1 VVDGI
6 TFRPVVGIDGFNILS
21 SFDIDNFTCSK
32 LQFPVQQIAI
42 ILYPEELINE
52 KFLIKVRECVL
63 KLNDEHP
70 VKKRIT
76 SISKDKK
83 LNSEFQKELD
93 FLNEILN
100 SPFNLITDQK
110 IRSGVNNLIAHI
122 PDDTNI
128 DKLLKSYL
136 FLMIGNITHSDNIL
150 KTLIR
155 QSPREFYQSKS
166 AKPSIYAPLALIHIE
181 KILTKFSRHPADRL
195 IFNLF
200 ISYLKAFIN
209 KSDLLES
216 VSDFDLGN
224 LDKKIWLAYTEKIAP
239 DLVRELRLASLN
251 LVDRNNLL
259 RDSEKYSVKMQS
271 YWIWPFLEVT
281 PILSEKLVDEIVAI
295 EKTDPL
301 WVVYFIAD
309 ERLQDLYFKRSGLG
323 LKQRRQFLRD
333 GLKNEKD
340 FMLVLY
346 KLIEMGDIDEGL
358 VTKLSD
364 FVVHE

>member
-1 VVDGI
+1 M
-6 TFRPVVGIDGFNILS
+6 
-21 SFDIDNFTCSK
+21 
-32 LQFPVQQIAI
+32 
-42 ILYPEELINE
+42 LYPEELINE

-63 KLNDEHP
+63 KLNDDNP

-83 LNSEFQKELD
+83 INSDLQKELD

-110 IRSGVNNLIAHI
+110 IRSSVSNLIAHI

-128 DKLLKSYL
+128 DKILKSYL

-155 QSPREFYQSKS
+155 QTPREFYQKKS
-166 AKPSIYAPLALIHIE
+166 AKPSIYAPSTSIHIE

-200 ISYLKAFIN
+200 ISYLKVFIN
-209 KSDLLES
+209 KSDILEL

-224 LDKKIWLAYTEKIAP
+224 LDQKIWLAYTEKIAP
-239 DLVRELRLASLN
+239 ELVRELRLASLN

-259 RDSEKYSVKMQS
+259 RDSEKYSIEMQS

-281 PILSEKLVDEIVAI
+281 PVLSDKVVDEISAI
-295 EKTDPL
+295 EKSDPL
-301 WVVYFIAD
+301 WVVYSIAD
-309 ERLQDLYFKRSGLG
+309 ERLQDLYLKRSGTG

-340 FMLVLY
+340 FMLILY
-346 KLIEMGDIDEGL
+346 KLIEMGDVDESL

-364 FVVHE
+364 YIVHE